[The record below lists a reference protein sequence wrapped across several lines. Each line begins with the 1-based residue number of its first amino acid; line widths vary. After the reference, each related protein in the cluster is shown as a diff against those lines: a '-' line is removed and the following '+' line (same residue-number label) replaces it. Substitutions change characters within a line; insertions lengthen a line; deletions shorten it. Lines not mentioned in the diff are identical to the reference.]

1 MYLKPF
7 KTTATQRVIEC
18 KPYLHAL
25 HLILQQSVA
34 PWSEVTQVR
43 PTMGCHSHENI
54 RKVSTSYIK
63 MIKYITIEYEN
74 SAQPFIE
81 DTMKD
86 TKAYDCKFIA
96 GMFYDYLQHP
106 SKA

>member
-1 MYLKPF
+1 
-7 KTTATQRVIEC
+7 
-18 KPYLHAL
+18 
-25 HLILQQSVA
+25 
-34 PWSEVTQVR
+34 
-43 PTMGCHSHENI
+43 
-54 RKVSTSYIK
+54 